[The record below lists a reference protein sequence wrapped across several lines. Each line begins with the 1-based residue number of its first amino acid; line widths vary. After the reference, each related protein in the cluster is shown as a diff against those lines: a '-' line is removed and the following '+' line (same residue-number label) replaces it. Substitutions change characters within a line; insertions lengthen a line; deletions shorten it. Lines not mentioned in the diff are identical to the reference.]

1 MTRKVLVTGSRNWSD
16 RQVVAEALLAARDS
30 AVVNGS
36 GQMVLVHGAAPG
48 ADSIA
53 AELAA
58 RWGWR
63 VEAHP
68 ALWSELGK
76 AAGPIRN
83 SEMVA
88 LGADVCLAFPLPHSR
103 GTLDCMRRAEE
114 AGIPVWEFKPVQK
127 PSGASSAD
135 QETDSTLRS

>member
-1 MTRKVLVTGSRNWSD
+1 MTRRVLVTGSRDWSD
-16 RQVVAEALLAARDS
+16 RRVVAEALLAARD
-30 AVVNGS
+30 ALELTGD
-36 GQMVLVHGAAPG
+36 GRMLLVHGAAPG
-48 ADSIA
+48 ADLIA
-53 AELAA
+53 AELATA
-58 RWGWR
+58 WGWD

-68 ALWSELGK
+68 ALWLLLGK

-114 AGIPVWEFKPVQK
+114 AGIPVWEFKMAQ
-127 PSGASSAD
+127 
-135 QETDSTLRS
+135 L